1 VHSTR
6 FTPKFKG
13 IIEASKLAKISCN
26 RGSASVEFSLLAI
39 PLFIPLF
46 IFMAQ
51 FSHSS
56 DAQDSLRSL
65 ARESARAF
73 VSSKDDESAFYVA
86 NQVVIQGARLLGY
99 DPNSPKIAIE
109 LRVVCDSRPCISPD
123 NRVLV
128 QLTMNSSE
136 KSQTQVAAIEYVSP
150 WA

>member
-1 VHSTR
+1 MVLQKLSI
-6 FTPKFKG
+6 KFQNA
-13 IIEASKLAKISCN
+13 IAFLSERIFSCD

-56 DAQDSLRSL
+56 DAQDSLRTL

-73 VSSKDDESAFYVA
+73 VTSKDDETAFYVA
-86 NQVVIQGARLLGY
+86 HQVVIQGAQLLGY
-99 DPNSPKIAIE
+99 DPNSSKTAIE
-109 LRVVCDSRPCISPD
+109 LRVVCDSRPCIAPD

-128 QLTMNSSE
+128 QLTMNSSS
-136 KSQTQVAAIEYVSP
+136 KGQTQVAAIEYVSP

>member
-1 VHSTR
+1 MDSTK
-6 FTPKFKG
+6 FFPKVMAT
-13 IIEASKLAKISCN
+13 IETLKLAIVSCN

-73 VSSKDDESAFYVA
+73 VTSKDDETAFYVA
-86 NQVVIQGARLLGY
+86 HQVVIQGARLLGY
-99 DPNSPKIAIE
+99 DPNSPETAIE
-109 LRVVCDSRPCISPD
+109 LRILCDSRPCIAPD
-123 NRVLV
+123 NRILV
-128 QLTMNSSE
+128 QLTMNTLG
-136 KSQTQVAAIEYVSP
+136 KSQAQVAAIEYVSP

>member
-1 VHSTR
+1 
-6 FTPKFKG
+6 
-13 IIEASKLAKISCN
+13 
-26 RGSASVEFSLLAI
+26 VEFSLLAI

-51 FSHSS
+51 FSYSS

-73 VSSKDDESAFYVA
+73 VTSKDDETAFYVA
-86 NQVVIQGARLLGY
+86 NQVVIKGAQLLGY
-99 DPNSPKIAIE
+99 DQNSPETAIE
-109 LRVVCDSRPCISPD
+109 LRILCASRPCIAPD

-128 QLTMNSSE
+128 QLTMNTSG
-136 KSQTQVAAIEYVSP
+136 KSQAQVAAIEYVSP

>member
-1 VHSTR
+1 VDSTK
-6 FTPKFKG
+6 FLPKVKET
-13 IIEASKLAKISCN
+13 IETLKLAIVSCD

-73 VSSKDDESAFYVA
+73 VTSKDDETAFYVA
-86 NQVVIQGARLLGY
+86 NQVVIQGAQLLGY

-109 LRVVCDSRPCISPD
+109 LRILCDSRPCISPD
-123 NRVLV
+123 NRILI
-128 QLTMNSSE
+128 QLTMNTSG
-136 KSQTQVAAIEYVSP
+136 KSQAQVAAIEYVSP